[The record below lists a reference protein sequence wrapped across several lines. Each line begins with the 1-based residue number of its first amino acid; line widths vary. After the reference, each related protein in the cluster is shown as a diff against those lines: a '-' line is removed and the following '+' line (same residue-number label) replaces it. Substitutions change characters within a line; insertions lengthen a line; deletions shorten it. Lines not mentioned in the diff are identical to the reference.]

1 MPMTHDERSKF
12 IEYLDSVISGSEML
26 LRLPTQADNESVAK
40 VLRRKIRAAKIIKE
54 EIENTE
60 VMEGTE

>member
-1 MPMTHDERSKF
+1 MTHDERSKF